1 MGLPD
6 ADSTADW
13 ALYFSILD
21 LSKWDAAFYIDK
33 LLWRSSLKEMDSG
46 ET

>member
-21 LSKWDAAFYIDK
+21 LSKWDAAFYTDK
-33 LLWRSSLKEMDSG
+33 LSGRSILKEMDPG